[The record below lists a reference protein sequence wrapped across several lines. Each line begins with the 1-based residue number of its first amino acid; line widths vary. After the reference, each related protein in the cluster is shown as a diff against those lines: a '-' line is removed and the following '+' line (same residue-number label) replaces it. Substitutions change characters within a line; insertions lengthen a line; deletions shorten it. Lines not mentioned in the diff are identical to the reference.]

1 MKAKNFAVGVRI
13 EHPREMIDFNQYG
26 DNANILGSASY
37 KLTYNTD
44 DGRGVYSFCMCP
56 GGYVVNASSE
66 EGMLVVNG
74 MSNYKRDGKNSNSA
88 IVVTVGPKDF
98 GNDVFSGIEFQRR
111 LERLAYQ
118 SGHGFIPVQ
127 LFKDF
132 CDRKIS
138 NSFGEYTPNTKGSYR
153 FADLNLVLPLYVCES
168 LKEGINYFGKKIKGF
183 NRDDAIL
190 LGVESRTSSP
200 VVIERDDNLEAIG
213 GLYPAGEG
221 AGYAG
226 GITTAAIDGVKVF
239 ESIIKKYRV

>member
-1 MKAKNFAVGVRI
+1 
-13 EHPREMIDFNQYG
+13 MIDFNQYG
-26 DNANILGSASY
+26 DNTNILGSASY

-118 SGHGFIPVQ
+118 AGDGFIPVQ

-153 FADLNLVLPLYVCES
+153 FADFNVFINVC
-168 LKEGINYFGKKIKGF
+168 N
-183 NRDDAIL
+183 
-190 LGVESRTSSP
+190 
-200 VVIERDDNLEAIG
+200 
-213 GLYPAGEG
+213 
-221 AGYAG
+221 
-226 GITTAAIDGVKVF
+226 
-239 ESIIKKYRV
+239 